1 MERRNKPLIAAFA
14 MTLRDQRAS
23 VGMTQETL
31 AERADLSVRA
41 VSFFET
47 GKRQPTL
54 SALAAIS
61 KGLGVDMVE
70 LMREIDHLY
79 RKDE

>member
-31 AERADLSVRA
+31 AERADLSVRSI
-41 VSFFET
+41 SFFET

-54 SALAAIS
+54 SALAAVS
-61 KGLGVDMVE
+61 KGLGMAMVDLVNEVE
-70 LMREIDHLY
+70 RHY
-79 RKDE
+79 RKDP

>member
-1 MERRNKPLIAAFA
+1 MERRNEPLMAAFA
-14 MTLRDQRAS
+14 TTLRDRRAS

-41 VSFFET
+41 ISFFET

-54 SALAAIS
+54 SALAAICR
-61 KGLGVDMVE
+61 GLGLDMVD
-70 LMREIDHLY
+70 LISEIDRNY
-79 RKDE
+79 RKDR

>member
-1 MERRNKPLIAAFA
+1 MERRNETLIAAFA
-14 MTLRDQRAS
+14 TTLRDRRAS
-23 VGMTQETL
+23 VGMTQEAL

-61 KGLGVDMVE
+61 KGLGVAMGDLVSE
-70 LMREIDHLY
+70 VDRHFRKRE
-79 RKDE
+79 